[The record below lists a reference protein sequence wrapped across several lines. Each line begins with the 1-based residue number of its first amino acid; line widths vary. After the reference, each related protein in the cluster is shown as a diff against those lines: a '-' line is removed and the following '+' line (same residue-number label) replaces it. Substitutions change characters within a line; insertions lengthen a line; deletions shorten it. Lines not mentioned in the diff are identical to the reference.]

1 MWQYKIFNF
10 LPYDFK
16 ILVILILFLMIIGT
30 FFEAFG
36 IAMIVPLM
44 TILTDPDRISEFKYS
59 VDIIDYFEINEE
71 NLLIYGITAF
81 GLIYFFKTIFLSF
94 QAWIILRFGF
104 RVQAHFARK
113 LITNYLSTVYEYH
126 LSQNSSKLI
135 RNITS
140 ESDSFAGII
149 TGLTTLILEIMVCT
163 AIIALLLYFQTEVV
177 LMILALFFVLGSIYF
192 FITKNKIFI
201 WGKQRQY
208 FEGER
213 LKNINQSLGGIKEVI
228 FYNVKKKFISD
239 FDQSNNQTIKA
250 QVKSEILKRLS
261 PYILEFLV
269 LIIFISV
276 FFYFYFSKDN
286 FDTFIPTITL
296 FAVSFFRL
304 LPSINR
310 INNCWQGLRFS
321 KVSAD
326 LIIDE
331 VEKTNQLL
339 QHKSFKT
346 SDRNLLKGEL
356 CVKNISFKYENTPDL
371 VLNNLSLNIPYG
383 DFVGIV
389 GKTGAGKTT
398 FIDIILGLLNNSS
411 GEISVGN
418 VIINDHEK
426 TVQWQ
431 KSLGYASQ
439 HIFLCDDTIK
449 SNIAFG
455 LPESEI
461 SDARINDCI
470 KISQLSEMIRN
481 LPSGINTKIGE
492 RGVRLSG
499 GQRQRIGI
507 ARALYHNPNFLIL
520 DEATSAL
527 DFETE
532 NKIIESLIKFKSKK
546 TIIFISHRKNS
557 LKDCDKVY
565 SLSDTKIETI
575 I

>member
-1 MWQYKIFNF
+1 MWQYRLFNF
-10 LPYDFK
+10 LPRHFK
-16 ILVILILFLMIIGT
+16 FLTILILFLMIIGT
-30 FFEAFG
+30 FFETFG

-44 TILTDPDRISEFKYS
+44 TILTDPEGISEFKYF
-59 VDIIDYFEINEE
+59 VDLVNYYDIKKE
-71 NLLIYGITAF
+71 NLIIYGITGF

-94 QAWIILRFGF
+94 QAWMILWFGF
-104 RVQAHFARK
+104 KVQAYFARK

-126 LSQNSSKLI
+126 LNQNSSKLI

-149 TGLTTLILEIMVCT
+149 TGLTTLILEIMVCL
-163 AIIALLLYFQTEVV
+163 AIITLLLYFQTEIV
-177 LMILALFFVLGSIYF
+177 LLILALLFSLGLIYF
-192 FITKNKIFI
+192 FITKNRIFI
-201 WGKQRQY
+201 WGTQRQY

-239 FDQSNNQTIKA
+239 FDHSNNFTIKA

-261 PYILEFLV
+261 PYVLEFLV

-310 INNCWQGLRFS
+310 INNSWQGLRFS

-326 LIIDE
+326 VIIDE
-331 VEKTNQLL
+331 VVKTNHFSQSKLY
-339 QHKSFKT
+339 SD
-346 SDRNLLKGEL
+346 SDRNLLKGDL
-356 CVKNISFKYENTPDL
+356 SVRNISFKYKNTSDP
-371 VLNNLSLNIPYG
+371 VLNNLSFDIPFG
-383 DFVGIV
+383 KFVGIV

-411 GEISVGN
+411 GEISVGDE
-418 VIINDHEK
+418 ILNDDTK
-426 TVQWQ
+426 TIKWQ

-461 SDARINDCI
+461 SEERINDCI
-470 KISQLSEMIRN
+470 KISQLSQMINN
-481 LPSGINTKIGE
+481 LPHGINTKIGE

-507 ARALYHNPNFLIL
+507 ARAIYHNPNFLIL

-527 DFETE
+527 DIETE
-532 NKIIESLIKFKSKK
+532 NKIIEQLIKFKSKK

-557 LKDCDKVY
+557 LKDCDKIY
-565 SLSDTKIETI
+565 ELTNSSIKEI
-575 I
+575 

>member
-1 MWQYKIFNF
+1 MVC
-10 LPYDFK
+10 L
-16 ILVILILFLMIIGT
+16 
-30 FFEAFG
+30 A
-36 IAMIVPLM
+36 
-44 TILTDPDRISEFKYS
+44 
-59 VDIIDYFEINEE
+59 
-71 NLLIYGITAF
+71 
-81 GLIYFFKTIFLSF
+81 
-94 QAWIILRFGF
+94 
-104 RVQAHFARK
+104 
-113 LITNYLSTVYEYH
+113 
-126 LSQNSSKLI
+126 
-135 RNITS
+135 
-140 ESDSFAGII
+140 II
-149 TGLTTLILEIMVCT
+149 T
-163 AIIALLLYFQTEVV
+163 LLLYFQTEIV
-177 LMILALFFVLGSIYF
+177 LLILALLFSLGLIYF
-192 FITKNKIFI
+192 FITKNRIFI
-201 WGKQRQY
+201 WGTQRQY

-239 FDQSNNQTIKA
+239 FDHSNNFTIKA

-261 PYILEFLV
+261 PYVLEFLV

-310 INNCWQGLRFS
+310 INNSWQGLRFS

-326 LIIDE
+326 VIIDE
-331 VEKTNQLL
+331 VVKTNHFSQSKLY
-339 QHKSFKT
+339 SD
-346 SDRNLLKGEL
+346 SDRNLLKGDL
-356 CVKNISFKYENTPDL
+356 SVRNISFKYKNTSDP
-371 VLNNLSLNIPYG
+371 VLNNLSFDIPFG
-383 DFVGIV
+383 KFVGIV

-411 GEISVGN
+411 GEISVGDE
-418 VIINDHEK
+418 ILNDDTK
-426 TVQWQ
+426 TIKWQ

-461 SDARINDCI
+461 SEERINDCI
-470 KISQLSEMIRN
+470 KISQLSQMINN
-481 LPSGINTKIGE
+481 LPHGINTKIGE

-507 ARALYHNPNFLIL
+507 ARAIYHNPNFLIL

-527 DFETE
+527 DIETE
-532 NKIIESLIKFKSKK
+532 NKIIEQLIKFKSKK

-557 LKDCDKVY
+557 LKDCDKIY
-565 SLSDTKIETI
+565 ELTNSSIKEI
-575 I
+575 